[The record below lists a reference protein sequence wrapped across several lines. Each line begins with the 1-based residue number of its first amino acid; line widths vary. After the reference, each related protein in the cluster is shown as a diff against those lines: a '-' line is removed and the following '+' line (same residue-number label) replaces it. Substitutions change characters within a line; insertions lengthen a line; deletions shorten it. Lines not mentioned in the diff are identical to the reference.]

1 VAYVKFAL
9 SNAVIILQAA
19 LVVVL
24 FYRGRKEFPLLFSYA
39 FIRAVATIAL
49 LVDFHLLHASGYSS
63 LYWLLD
69 ISLHGFVFA
78 LLVHLI
84 RSALVEPHR
93 RIIVTGL
100 VCLVVSVFLSMAVPY
115 DPRFNHWMTGFSRN
129 LSFCEEVLNL
139 VLWGM
144 LVNNRRVGLR
154 FLLVSA
160 GIGIQVTGDVTGH
173 SLRLFTHSP
182 SFVWAPNLLMNASQI
197 LAMVI
202 WLYAFCRSGANE
214 KYATPL
220 TYATASKSH

>member
-1 VAYVKFAL
+1 MVYLQFGL
-9 SNAVIILQAA
+9 SNAVTILQAA
-19 LVVVL
+19 LAVVL
-24 FYRGRKEFPLLFSYA
+24 FYRGRKEFPLLFAYV
-39 FIRAVATIAL
+39 FVRAAATIAL
-49 LVDFHLLHASGYSS
+49 LVDFYPLHASGYRS

-84 RSALVEPHR
+84 RRALVEPR
-93 RIIVTGL
+93 RSILVTGMA
-100 VCLVVSVFLSMAVPY
+100 CIVVSVFLSMAVPY
-115 DPRFNHWMTGFSRN
+115 HPMLNRWMTGFSRN

-173 SLRLFTHSP
+173 SLRLFAHSA
-182 SFVWAPNLLMNASQI
+182 SFVWAPHLLMNASQI

-214 KYATPL
+214 RYATPL
-220 TYATASKSH
+220 TYATASKAH

>member
-1 VAYVKFAL
+1 VTYVRFAL
-9 SNAVIILQAA
+9 FNLVTILQAA

-24 FYRGRKEFPLLFSYA
+24 FYRGRKEFPLLFSYVLVRSA
-39 FIRAVATIAL
+39 AAIAL
-49 LVDFHLLHASGYSS
+49 LVDFYLLHGSGYST
-63 LYWLLD
+63 LYWLVD

-84 RSALVEPHR
+84 RRALIEPHR
-93 RIIVTGL
+93 YVVATGL
-100 VCLVVSVFLSMAVPY
+100 ACIVVSVFLSMAVPY
-115 DPRFNHWMTGFSRN
+115 HPMINRWMTGFSRN

-160 GIGIQVTGDVTGH
+160 GIGIQVTGEVTAH

-182 SFVWAPNLLMNASQI
+182 SFLWAPNLLLYVSPV
-197 LAMVI
+197 LAIVV
-202 WLYAFCRSGANE
+202 WLYAFCRSSTNE
-214 KYATPL
+214 KYAGPL
-220 TYATASKSH
+220 TYATASKAH